1 MGTAPQKIPAAS
13 RREAIAEV
21 GRCLTNEDLVSKEV
35 VDLLQEGF
43 WVSEVLDVGLL
54 HILHQDVQVVDSITI
69 VLVSAS
75 CIAGITVGSLLSC
88 LHCAAE
94 RHLFCYHISRA
105 PNLHDYSLK
114 LIWKS
119 TYWVCAI

>member
-1 MGTAPQKIPAAS
+1 MGTAPQKLPAAS
-13 RREAIAEV
+13 RREPIAEV

-54 HILHQDVQVVDSITI
+54 HILHQDVQVVDGITI

-75 CIAGITVGSLLSC
+75 CIAGITIGAL
-88 LHCAAE
+88 
-94 RHLFCYHISRA
+94 
-105 PNLHDYSLK
+105 
-114 LIWKS
+114 
-119 TYWVCAI
+119 